1 MYAIIDENNN
11 NMYDPD
17 SEKVAFIDTLI
28 RPVMMVTDS
37 LPELQKYE
45 MTDTVHCLARKSEFE
60 LNIFREKPSMQMVVN
75 KERVGDRTAYI
86 TFMAPYA
93 QIDSLWIKGVAADQ
107 IITQFNPLQDSLEIW
122 VNDPKPQPD
131 TMFLNV
137 RYMKTDTL
145 GMLNLFTDEF
155 KLLNPNRKLIGKSSK
170 KDIKH
175 ADTTAVITVTAQPET
190 VEQYGFTLEFQYP
203 IVEDAFDSLTF
214 RYLNPRQEE
223 VIGKYTVEQD
233 TLNLRK
239 YIIRPTE
246 ELLPGYEYFLKIPHR
261 KFKDINGHYND
272 SSEVKVSLPKD
283 DKLSLMRLE
292 LSNVNN
298 KYIVDL
304 LNEKRN
310 KVLRS
315 YIIEDDQT
323 LLFPYLK
330 AGKYSIRITEDLN
343 KNGIVDTGILL
354 EHRQPEKVRFYKL
367 EDGTFLIDIPEMAEI
382 DQSIDII
389 EMFK

>member
-1 MYAIIDENNN
+1 M
-11 NMYDPD
+11 
-17 SEKVAFIDTLI
+17 
-28 RPVMMVTDS
+28 
-37 LPELQKYE
+37 
-45 MTDTVHCLARKSEFE
+45 
-60 LNIFREKPSMQMVVN
+60 
-75 KERVGDRTAYI
+75 
-86 TFMAPYA
+86 
-93 QIDSLWIKGVAADQ
+93 
-107 IITQFNPLQDSLEIW
+107 
-122 VNDPKPQPD
+122 
-131 TMFLNV
+131 
-137 RYMKTDTL
+137 
-145 GMLNLFTDEF
+145 
-155 KLLNPNRKLIGKSSK
+155 
-170 KDIKH
+170 
-175 ADTTAVITVTAQPET
+175 
-190 VEQYGFTLEFQYP
+190 EQYGFTLEFQYP